1 MKSYNVKSNAKRF
14 AKQLAAKFPGYSP
27 DEPAEVSPG
36 AKEWFPALAAPFNT
50 MAAGIPEE
58 ISSTAYVNGKSH
70 GAAAAIAEAAPIMT
84 RIQAEVAK
92 VAAMTPAEV
101 KGASKANKAK
111 VSEARKVTA
120 IRGGDTGEG
129 VETTMTIA
137 AMKAAVAD
145 LPPTKSTPAEIAE
158 RRAARAAARAA
169 NPKPAKVTKTTRADT
184 IIALVSRP
192 NGATAAEL
200 QAATEWQP
208 HTLRGYIA
216 GTLRKRGHNIT
227 LVRIKGEETRYV
239 IPAAEVEA

>member
-36 AKEWFPALAAPFNT
+36 AKEWFPALAAPFKT

-70 GAAAAIAEAAPIMT
+70 EAAATIAEAAPVMT

-101 KGASKANKAK
+101 TVASKANKAK
-111 VSEARKVTA
+111 VKAARK
-120 IRGGDTGEG
+120 
-129 VETTMTIA
+129 MTLP

-145 LPPTKSTPAEIAE
+145 LPPTRSTPEQIAE
-158 RRAARAAARAA
+158 RRAARAAARDA

-216 GTLRKRGHNIT
+216 GTLRKRGHNIV